1 MNVKELRI
9 GNYIESPRGL
19 EEIKYAESLE
29 EIEGS
34 PHKFNP
40 IRITPYRLEMLGFQ
54 CNDEDLYSIESGCFL
69 MEIEIGGGSKDKPIY
84 KCYGPGNLLLTL
96 SLEYV
101 HQLQNL
107 YYFITYKELKW
118 NSLSYSLI

>member
-9 GNYIESPRGL
+9 GNYVRSEIGKV
-19 EEIKYAESLE
+19 EIKDAKQLDKISGNPDQFE
-29 EIEGS
+29 
-34 PHKFNP
+34 P
-40 IRITPYRLEMLGFQ
+40 IRITPLRLEILGFE
-54 CNDEDLYSIESGCFL
+54 CNDQDLFTIEAGCFL
-69 MEIEIGGGSKDKPIY
+69 MEIEIGGGSEDKPVY

-96 SLEYV
+96 SIEYV

-118 NSLSYSLI
+118 KYVI

>member
-9 GNYIESPRGL
+9 GNYVESPRGI

-29 EIEGS
+29 EIEG
-34 PHKFNP
+34 NP
-40 IRITPYRLEMLGFQ
+40 KRFKGLKLNKEILLNLGFEYYYFS
-54 CNDEDLYSIESGCFL
+54 DAFEIDAGCFV
-69 MEIEIGGGSKDKPIY
+69 MEIEIGGGSEDKPVY

-96 SLEYV
+96 SIEYV

-107 YYFITYKELKW
+107 FYFITYKELKW
-118 NSLSYSLI
+118 KYVI

>member
-9 GNYIESPRGL
+9 GNYIESTVGI
-19 EEIKYAESLE
+19 EEIKWVESLE
-29 EIEGS
+29 EIELY
-34 PHKFNP
+34 PDKFNP
-40 IRITPYRLEMLGFQ
+40 IRITAYRLEMLGFQ
-54 CNDEDLYSIESGCFL
+54 CNDEDLYSIEAGCFL
-69 MEIEIGGGSKDKPIY
+69 MEIEIGGGIEDKPVY

-96 SLEYV
+96 SIEYV

-118 NSLSYSLI
+118 E